1 MTKPHGGD
9 SLIAIAAIGSASLS
23 ALVFQAL
30 GTIICAFLGALVAW
44 SFNKFLRPR
53 LDAWV
58 DKRKG
63 KSSIDSK

>member
-1 MTKPHGGD
+1 MTKPHGGEP
-9 SLIAIAAIGSASLS
+9 LIAITAIGAASLS

-44 SFNKFLRPR
+44 GFNKLVRPK

-58 DKRKG
+58 DKRRG
-63 KSSIDSK
+63 KAQ